1 MVDVVKKKP
10 KITYLVKG
18 GRQSRL
24 LDAEAPSE
32 LLYGY
37 RELQGLGLDMGMLA
51 DREFDLDVSPNFLKR
66 YLNTLLYWI
75 VGIPG
80 WSLWRL
86 YLKRKLFEKSDVVVV
101 TTNTFGVCL
110 AVLLRLKLLPCKLIF
125 IAMGLVEA
133 STPKRWQVVYRWA
146 LANCGVL
153 ALAQR
158 DAEALSTMI
167 GREVP
172 YIPFG
177 VDFDFWGASIE
188 AQTET
193 VEKYIL
199 SIGNDRHRDYSSLVQ
214 AWRPWFPKLKIV
226 TKLEV
231 SPQTANVEVIH
242 GDWHRQALSDIEIRR
257 MVNNA
262 ICTILPIRDTVQPSG
277 QSTALQSMACGKAVL
292 LTDFAGLWNKDFMI
306 SGQTCVFIGKPGC
319 VKDISDTVSE
329 FLDRPRDLE
338 EIGRNAREVVAE
350 NLNCKVMAKSLMRFI
365 EIHLAAEFH

>member
-1 MVDVVKKKP
+1 MVDVLEKKP

-18 GRQSRL
+18 GRESRL
-24 LDAEAPSE
+24 FDAEAPSE

-37 RELQGLGLDMGMLA
+37 RELQGFGLDVNMLS
-51 DREFDLDVSPNFLKR
+51 DRDFNLDVSPNFLMR
-66 YLNTLLYWI
+66 YLNALLYWLI
-75 VGIPG
+75 GIPG

-86 YLKRKLFEKSDVVVV
+86 YLKRELFEKSDVVVV

-110 AVLLRLKLLPCKLIF
+110 AVLLRLNLLPCKLVF
-125 IAMGLVEA
+125 IAMGLVETN
-133 STPKRWQVVYRWA
+133 TPKRWRVVYRWI

-153 ALAQR
+153 ALAER
-158 DAEALSTMI
+158 DSEALTTMI

-188 AQTET
+188 AEAA
-193 VEKYIL
+193 EKYIL
-199 SIGNDRHRDYSSLVQ
+199 SIGNDRHRDYSSLVE

-231 SPQTANVEVIH
+231 SPQTANVEVIY
-242 GDWHRQALSDIEIRR
+242 GDWHRQALSDLEIRR

-277 QSTALQSMACGKAVL
+277 QSAALQSMACGKAVL

-306 SGQTCVFIGKPGC
+306 SGHTCLFIGKPGC
-319 VKDISDTVSE
+319 VKDISDTVSDILTKPHE
-329 FLDRPRDLE
+329 LE
-338 EIGRNAREVVAE
+338 EIGRNAREIVAK
-350 NLNCKVMAKSLMRFI
+350 NLNCNVMSKSLMRFI
-365 EIHLAAEFH
+365 EMHLKVDIR